1 MSLNCNM
8 TQLLLY
14 IILYLNPF
22 IQNDIDTTRF
32 KSFDIKGQKYWFGGY
47 NQVWIEKDDSL
58 IRVDKSIDSRITINS
73 YIFKVQDTVI
83 KYGGYGFW
91 SQRNFMYYFDMDS
104 FEWEYYRLNSKDDL
118 EGSFYGT
125 VNSLK
130 NDVIFYGGK
139 KVNPQNQVEQIPSEE
154 VVKFD
159 YNQRKLSKLGL
170 LKFDVLDKKLL
181 TTSNDISFFYDN
193 TFLYKIEP
201 FKNLIFKYNKPP
213 LINNIIKS
221 SYIED
226 ENVFKIEKVITKT
239 MENEIITLDGGFLNY
254 PIEES
259 KLYNIPF
266 NYLNVL
272 FPILILLPILYL
284 IIIYK
289 KQNTVLYD
297 DHIFHNKSRY
307 KFESTDIELI
317 RSILIKKSINLN
329 EVYDIYKNSELSYGH
344 NTRIC
349 NEKIDRLSIRL
360 KSIFKLDNQ
369 PLKKKKSTIDRRQKI
384 LSMSEEFSELKIN
397 FYR

>member
-1 MSLNCNM
+1 MM
-8 TQLLLY
+8 QLLLY

-170 LKFDVLDKKLL
+170 LIFDVLDKKLL

-201 FKNLIFKYNKPP
+201 FNNLIFKYNKPP

-239 MENEIITLDGGFLNY
+239 MENEIITLDGDFLNY

-259 KLYNIPF
+259 KLYNNPF

-284 IIIYK
+284 ISVYK
-289 KQNTVLYD
+289 KQNTILYAD
-297 DHIFHNKSRY
+297 NLIHNKSRY
-307 KFESTDIELI
+307 EFESADMELL
-317 RSILIKKSINLN
+317 RSLLIKKSINLN

-384 LSMSEEFSELKIN
+384 LSMSEEFSKVKIK
-397 FYR
+397 F

>member
-1 MSLNCNM
+1 MM
-8 TQLLLY
+8 QLLLY

-91 SQRNFMYYFDMDS
+91 SQRNFMYYFDIDS

-118 EGSFYGT
+118 EGSFCGT

-130 NDVIFYGGK
+130 NDFIFYGGK
-139 KVNPQNQVEQIPSEE
+139 KVNPQNPVEQIPSEE

-181 TTSNDISFFYDN
+181 TTSNDFSFFYDN

-201 FKNLIFKYNKPP
+201 FNNLIFKYNKPP
-213 LINNIIKS
+213 IINDIIKS
-221 SYIED
+221 SYLED

-239 MENEIITLDGGFLNY
+239 MENEIITLDGDFLNY
-254 PIEES
+254 PLEES

-284 IIIYK
+284 ISVYK
-289 KQNTVLYD
+289 KQNTILYAD
-297 DHIFHNKSRY
+297 NLIHNKSRY
-307 KFESTDIELI
+307 EFESADMELL
-317 RSILIKKSINLN
+317 RSLLIKKSINLN

-384 LSMSEEFSELKIN
+384 LSMFKEFSEVKIK
-397 FYR
+397 F

>member
-1 MSLNCNM
+1 MM
-8 TQLLLY
+8 QLLLY

-47 NQVWIEKDDSL
+47 NQVWLEKDDSL
-58 IRVDKSIDSRITINS
+58 IRVDKSIDSRITITS

-91 SQRNFMYYFDMDS
+91 SQRNFMYYFDTDS
-104 FEWEYYRLNSKDDL
+104 FGWEYYRLNSKDDL

-139 KVNPQNQVEQIPSEE
+139 KVNPKNPVEQIPSEE

-201 FKNLIFKYNKPP
+201 FNNLIFKYNKPP
-213 LINNIIKS
+213 IINDIIKS
-221 SYIED
+221 SYLED
-226 ENVFKIEKVITKT
+226 ENIFKIEKVITKT
-239 MENEIITLDGGFLNY
+239 LENESIILDGGFLNY
-254 PIEES
+254 PIGES
-259 KLYNIPF
+259 KLYNTPF
-266 NYLNVL
+266 NYFNVL
-272 FPILILLPILYL
+272 LPILILLPILYL
-284 IIIYK
+284 ISVNK
-289 KQNTVLYD
+289 KPNTVLYD
-297 DHIFHNKSRY
+297 DHLFHNKSRY
-307 KFESTDIELI
+307 KVETGDIELL
-317 RSILIKKSINLN
+317 RNILIKKSVNLN
-329 EVYDIYKNSELSYGH
+329 EAIDIYKNSELSYGH

-369 PLKKKKSTIDRRQKI
+369 PLEKKKSTIDRRQRI
-384 LSMSEEFSELKIN
+384 LSMSEEFSKIKIK
-397 FYR
+397 F

>member
-1 MSLNCNM
+1 MM
-8 TQLLLY
+8 QLLLY
-14 IILYLNPF
+14 IILCLNPF

-32 KSFDIKGQKYWFGGY
+32 KSFDIKGKKYWFGDY
-47 NQVWIEKDDSL
+47 NQVYLEKDDSL
-58 IRVDKSIDSRITINS
+58 IRVDNSIDSRITVTS

-91 SQRNFMYYFDMDS
+91 SQRNFMYYFDIDS
-104 FEWEYYRLNSKDDL
+104 SEWEYYKLNFKDDL

-139 KVNPQNQVEQIPSEE
+139 KVNQQNPVEQIPSRE

-159 YNQRKLSKLGL
+159 YNQRKLIKLGL

-181 TTSNDISFFYDN
+181 TTSNDISFFYDS

-201 FKNLIFKYNKPP
+201 FNNLIFKYNKPP
-213 LINNIIKS
+213 IINDIIKS
-221 SYIED
+221 SYLED
-226 ENVFKIEKVITKT
+226 ENIFKIEKVITKT
-239 MENEIITLDGGFLNY
+239 MDNEIITLDGDFLNY
-254 PIEES
+254 PIEELR
-259 KLYNIPF
+259 LYNNPF

-272 FPILILLPILYL
+272 LPILILLPILYL
-284 IIIYK
+284 ISVYK
-289 KQNTVLYD
+289 KSNTVLYS
-297 DHIFHNKSRY
+297 DHLFHNKSRY
-307 KFESTDIELI
+307 KFESTDIELL

-384 LSMSEEFSELKIN
+384 LSMSEEFSKIKIK
-397 FYR
+397 F

>member
-1 MSLNCNM
+1 M
-8 TQLLLY
+8 QLSIYILLF
-14 IILYLNPF
+14 LNPF
-22 IQNDIDTTRF
+22 IQNDIDSTRF
-32 KSFDIKGQKYWFGGY
+32 KSFDIKGQKYWFGTF
-47 NQVWIEKDDSL
+47 NQVYLEENDSL
-58 IRVDKSIDSRITINS
+58 IRVDKSIDSRITITS

-118 EGSFYGT
+118 EGSFYGI

-139 KVNPQNQVEQIPSEE
+139 KVNPKNPVEQIPSEE

-159 YNQRKLSKLGL
+159 YNQRKLSKLGS
-170 LKFDVLDKKLL
+170 LKFDLSDKKLL

-213 LINNIIKS
+213 LINEIIKS
-221 SYIED
+221 SYIKD
-226 ENVFKIEKVITKT
+226 ENVFKIEKVIVKT

-266 NYLNVL
+266 NYLNVI
-272 FPILILLPILYL
+272 FPILILIPILYL
-284 IIIYK
+284 ILIYK

-384 LSMSEEFSELKIN
+384 LSMSEEFSEVKIK

>member
-1 MSLNCNM
+1 MM
-8 TQLLLY
+8 QLLLY

-91 SQRNFMYYFDMDS
+91 SQRNFMYYFDTDS

-139 KVNPQNQVEQIPSEE
+139 KVNPQNPVEQIPSEE

-170 LKFDVLDKKLL
+170 LKFDVSDKKLL

-213 LINNIIKS
+213 LINDVIKS
-221 SYIED
+221 SYIKN
-226 ENVFKIEKVITKT
+226 ENVFKIEKEIVKT
-239 MENEIITLDGGFLNY
+239 MENEIITLDGDFLNY
-254 PIEES
+254 PLEES

-272 FPILILLPILYL
+272 FPILILLPTLFLILFF
-284 IIIYK
+284 K
-289 KQNTVLYD
+289 KQNTVLYN
-297 DHIFHNKSRY
+297 DHLFHNKSRY
-307 KFESTDIELI
+307 KFESTDIELL

-329 EVYDIYKNSELSYGH
+329 EVYEIYKNSELSYGH

-360 KSIFKLDNQ
+360 KSIFKLNNQ

-384 LSMSEEFSELKIN
+384 LSMSEEFSKIKIK
-397 FYR
+397 F

>member
-1 MSLNCNM
+1 M
-8 TQLLLY
+8 QLSIYILLF
-14 IILYLNPF
+14 LNPF
-22 IQNDIDTTRF
+22 IQNDIDTTGF
-32 KSFDIKGQKYWFGGY
+32 KSFDFKGQKYWFGGY
-47 NQVWIEKDDSL
+47 NQVYLEENDSL
-58 IRVDKSIDSRITINS
+58 IRVDRSIDSRISITS
-73 YIFKVQDTVI
+73 YIFKIQDTVI

-91 SQRNFMYYFDMDS
+91 SQRNFMYYFDTDS

-170 LKFDVLDKKLL
+170 LKFDLLDKKLL
-181 TTSNDISFFYDN
+181 TTSNNISFFYDN

-201 FKNLIFKYNKPP
+201 FNNLIFKYNKPP
-213 LINNIIKS
+213 LINDIIKS

-226 ENVFKIEKVITKT
+226 ENIFKIEKVITKT

-259 KLYNIPF
+259 KLYNNPF

-272 FPILILLPILYL
+272 FPILILIPILYL
-284 IIIYK
+284 ILIYK

-297 DHIFHNKSRY
+297 DHLFHNKSRY
-307 KFESTDIELI
+307 KVETDDIELL
-317 RSILIKKSINLN
+317 RNILIKKSVNLN
-329 EVYDIYKNSELSYGH
+329 EAIDIYKNSELSYGH

-384 LSMSEEFSELKIN
+384 LSMSEEFSKIKIK
-397 FYR
+397 F

>member
-1 MSLNCNM
+1 MM
-8 TQLLLY
+8 QLLLY

-32 KSFDIKGQKYWFGGY
+32 KSFDIKGKKYWFGGY
-47 NQVWIEKDDSL
+47 NQVYLEKDDSL
-58 IRVDKSIDSRITINS
+58 IRVDKSLDSRITITS

-91 SQRNFMYYFDMDS
+91 SQRNFMYYFDIDS
-104 FEWEYYRLNSKDDL
+104 SEWEYYRLNSKDDL
-118 EGSFYGT
+118 EGSFYGI

-181 TTSNDISFFYDN
+181 TTSNDISFLYDN

-201 FKNLIFKYNKPP
+201 FNNLIFKYNKPP
-213 LINNIIKS
+213 IINDIIKS
-221 SYIED
+221 SYLED
-226 ENVFKIEKVITKT
+226 ENIFKIEKVITKT
-239 MENEIITLDGGFLNY
+239 LENEIITLDGDFLNY
-254 PIEES
+254 PLEES

-284 IIIYK
+284 ILIYK
-289 KQNTVLYD
+289 KQNTVLYN
-297 DHIFHNKSRY
+297 DHLFHNKSRY
-307 KFESTDIELI
+307 KFESTDIELL

-329 EVYDIYKNSELSYGH
+329 EVYDIYNNSELSYGH

-360 KSIFKLDNQ
+360 KSIFKLNNQ

-384 LSMSEEFSELKIN
+384 LSMSEEFSKIKIK
-397 FYR
+397 F

>member
-1 MSLNCNM
+1 M
-8 TQLLLY
+8 QLLLY

-181 TTSNDISFFYDN
+181 TTSNDFSFFYDN

-201 FKNLIFKYNKPP
+201 FNNLIFKYNKPP
-213 LINNIIKS
+213 IINDIIKS
-221 SYIED
+221 SYLED
-226 ENVFKIEKVITKT
+226 ENIFKIEKVITKT
-239 MENEIITLDGGFLNY
+239 MENEIITLDGDFLNY

-259 KLYNIPF
+259 KLYNNPF

-284 IIIYK
+284 ISVYK
-289 KQNTVLYD
+289 KQNTILYAD
-297 DHIFHNKSRY
+297 NLIHNKSRY
-307 KFESTDIELI
+307 EFESADMELL
-317 RSILIKKSINLN
+317 RSLLIKKSINLN

-349 NEKIDRLSIRL
+349 NEKLDRLSIRL

-384 LSMSEEFSELKIN
+384 LSMSEEFSKVKIK
-397 FYR
+397 F